1 MTIGLMRVK
10 EIGVKH
16 QFSIK
21 MKIYKLQN
29 TSHQIITY
37 VCIVKANSKKEATNK
52 ARKEPWVEIKRR
64 FKPNNIEITL
74 KKN

>member
-1 MTIGLMRVK
+1 
-10 EIGVKH
+10 
-16 QFSIK
+16 